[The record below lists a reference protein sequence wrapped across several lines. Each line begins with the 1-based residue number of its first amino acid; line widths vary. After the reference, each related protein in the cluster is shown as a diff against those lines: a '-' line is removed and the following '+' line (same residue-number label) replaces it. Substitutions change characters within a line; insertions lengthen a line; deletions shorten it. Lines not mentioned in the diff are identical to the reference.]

1 MVANF
6 EFPGS
11 SFEAMVGRT
20 ISHYRVLEKL
30 GSGGMGVVY
39 KAEDTMLHRFVALK
53 FLPDRVA
60 QDRQAYER
68 FLREARAAAALNHP
82 NICTIHEIGEH
93 EGKPFIAMEY
103 LEGRSLRERI
113 AKPLTPSPS
122 FQGRGEQRSLDVLP
136 SPSGPSGRVWS
147 RVAGQGEGVGGVPIP
162 IDTLLDLAI
171 QIADGL
177 DAAHQKGIVHRDI
190 KPANIFV
197 VPRGGTGQVKILD
210 FGLAKLTHLPAA
222 GHRPVDLPAGAP
234 AQAGEEGVFR
244 GPVGAGP
251 RGGTGK
257 GVAPQDTPTASIDPE
272 HLTSPGTALGTVAYM
287 SPEQAR
293 GEDLDARTDLFSFG
307 SVLYEM
313 VTGRLAFAGNTT
325 AAIFGAILHEQPRP
339 PCEANPEVPPKLEEI
354 ILKALEK
361 DREIRC
367 QSAAELRADL
377 KRLRRDTSSG
387 RSAVAPLAPAPLTP
401 SAEPVL
407 AGYPQGVP
415 LQEAG
420 ADREPPLQRRRVW
433 PPALAAVLV
442 LVVAVLAYL
451 LTRPLPLPKVLGS
464 TQITSDGRMKSE
476 FFWVKSL
483 ATDGSRVYFSELA
496 VAQTVLAQ
504 VSVVGGETVLIPAP
518 LSGPQIID
526 ISQSRSELL
535 VADITDA
542 ELEWPFYV
550 LPLPGGSPH
559 PLGELRAHDAA
570 WSPEGERL
578 VYANGSSLYLAK
590 SDGSASHQLA
600 TVDGTPFF
608 TRWSPDGSRL
618 RFSVEDPKTGSE
630 SLWEVSANGTNL
642 RRLLPGWSNPSA
654 ECCGN
659 WTPDGNYF
667 VFRSGRTAAHPTDR
681 ATLWAIREKGSSF
694 RRAAH
699 EPVQLTFGPLDF
711 RECLPGKDGRK
722 LFVVGGLPRGE
733 AVRYDAKSRQ
743 FVSYLSG
750 ISAEFLAFS
759 RDGDWVTYVA
769 YPDGTLWRSKVDGS
783 QRLQLSF
790 RPMFAAGPRWSPDG
804 KRIAFMAAEPG
815 KPFKIR
821 LVSAD
826 GGSVQQIT
834 TGERNESDPSWSA
847 DGNSLVFGRLVP
859 FYAGTG
865 TVAIYSLDLKTKK
878 TSTLPGSEGLCGP
891 AYSPDG
897 RYIAA
902 TTAADSK
909 KLMLFDSSTQNWT
922 ELVKGNT
929 MTYIHWSHDAKYI
942 YIRSSGSG
950 ISRVRISDGKTEQ
963 VVSLNRIRLTGAWG
977 GAWWFGLAPDDSPL
991 VLRDAGTQEIYA
1003 LDWETP

>member
-1 MVANF
+1 L
-6 EFPGS
+6 PS
-11 SFEAMVGRT
+11 S
-20 ISHYRVLEKL
+20 S
-30 GSGGMGVVY
+30 
-39 KAEDTMLHRFVALK
+39 
-53 FLPDRVA
+53 
-60 QDRQAYER
+60 
-68 FLREARAAAALNHP
+68 
-82 NICTIHEIGEH
+82 
-93 EGKPFIAMEY
+93 
-103 LEGRSLRERI
+103 
-113 AKPLTPSPS
+113 
-122 FQGRGEQRSLDVLP
+122 GRG
-136 SPSGPSGRVWS
+136 WS
-147 RVAGQGEGVGGVPIP
+147 RVAGPGEGARGVPIP
-162 IDTLLDLAI
+162 INTLIDLAI

-197 VPRGGTGQVKILD
+197 VPRGGTAQVKILD
-210 FGLAKLTHLPAA
+210 FGLAKLTHLP
-222 GHRPVDLPAGAP
+222 
-234 AQAGEEGVFR
+234 
-244 GPVGAGP
+244 GAGP
-251 RGGTGK
+251 RSLGLPAEAPGQAGGEGVSGDPVGTGPRGETGK

-293 GEDLDARTDLFSFG
+293 GEVLDARTDLFSFG
-307 SVLYEM
+307 AVLYEM
-313 VTGRLAFAGNTT
+313 ATGRLAFAGDTT

-339 PCEANPEVPPKLEEI
+339 PSEANPEVPPKLEEI

-387 RSAVAPLAPAPLTP
+387 RSAVAPLAPAPSTP

-420 ADREPPLQRRRVW
+420 ADREPPLQRRRAW
-433 PPALAAVLV
+433 LLALAGVLV
-442 LVVAVLAYL
+442 LVVAILAYL

-483 ATDGSRVYFSELA
+483 ATDGSRVYFSEWTG
-496 VAQTVLAQ
+496 AQHVLAQ
-504 VSVVGGETVLIPAP
+504 VSVAGGETVLIPAP
-518 LSGPQIID
+518 FSGPQITD

-535 VADITDA
+535 VADTKD

-559 PLGELRAHDAA
+559 PLGEVRAHDAA

-642 RRLLPGWSNPSA
+642 HRLLPGWSNPSA

-667 VFRSGRTAAHPTDR
+667 VFGSGRTAAHPTDR
-681 ATLWAIREKGSSF
+681 ATLWAIREKGASF
-694 RRAAH
+694 RRATH

-711 RECLPGKDGRK
+711 RECLPSKDGRK

-733 AVRYDAKSRQ
+733 LVRYDGKSRQ
-743 FVSYLSG
+743 FVSYLAG
-750 ISAEFLAFS
+750 ISAEFQAFS

-790 RPMFAAGPRWSPDG
+790 RPMFAAMPSWSSDG
-804 KRIAFMAAEPG
+804 KWIAFIAAEPG

-826 GGSVQQIT
+826 GGSVQQVT
-834 TGERNESDPSWSA
+834 TGERNEDGPSWSA

-865 TVAIYSLDLKTKK
+865 TVAIHSLDLKTKK
-878 TSTLPGSEGLCGP
+878 ISTLPGSDGLCSP

-902 TTAADSK
+902 QTAAAPT

-922 ELVKGNT
+922 ELVKGNM
-929 MTYIHWSHDAKYI
+929 MTCFKWSYDAKYI

-950 ISRVRISDGKTEQ
+950 ISRVRISDRKTEQ
-963 VVSLNRIRLTGAWG
+963 VASLNSIRLTGTWG
-977 GAWWFGLAPDDSPL
+977 GTWWFGLAPDDSPL

-1003 LDWETP
+1003 LDVELP